1 MFFPGNF
8 PMRLVLG
15 VLRMKPRDSLIRL
28 KQFQVSE
35 KHRQV
40 MQLETMINE
49 FQRMADELDK
59 QIDAEERKSGITD
72 IDNFAYPT
80 FAKAARTRRDNL
92 FGSID
97 DLRTQMKNAEELLSD
112 AEEELKKAEMKE
124 VREARTLD
132 IPSEPIIDKRAMI
145 G

>member
-1 MFFPGNF
+1 
-8 PMRLVLG
+8 
-15 VLRMKPRDSLIRL
+15 MKPKDSLIRL

-49 FQRMADELDK
+49 FQRMADELNK
-59 QIDAEERKSGITD
+59 QIESEERKSGITD
-72 IDNFAYPT
+72 INNFAYPT

-97 DLRTQMKNAEELLSD
+97 DLKTQMQSAEESLAD
-112 AEEELKKAEMKE
+112 AEEELRKAEMKE
-124 VREARTLD
+124 VREARPTEL
-132 IPSEPIIDKRAMI
+132 PAQPMIDKRAMI

>member
-1 MFFPGNF
+1 
-8 PMRLVLG
+8 
-15 VLRMKPRDSLIRL
+15 MKPKDSLIRL

-72 IDNFAYPT
+72 TSNFAYPT

-97 DLRTQMKNAEELLSD
+97 DLKAQLQTAEESLAD

-124 VREARTLD
+124 VREAR
-132 IPSEPIIDKRAMI
+132 PVEVPAEPVLDKRAMI

>member
-1 MFFPGNF
+1 
-8 PMRLVLG
+8 
-15 VLRMKPRDSLIRL
+15 MKPKDSLIRL

-59 QIDAEERKSGITD
+59 QIEAEERKSGITD
-72 IDNFAYPT
+72 ITNFAYPT

-92 FGSID
+92 FGSIE
-97 DLRTQMKNAEELLSD
+97 DLRTQMQGAEESLAD

-124 VREARTLD
+124 VREAR
-132 IPSEPIIDKRAMI
+132 PVEVPAEPVIDKRAMI

>member
-1 MFFPGNF
+1 
-8 PMRLVLG
+8 
-15 VLRMKPRDSLIRL
+15 MKPRDSLIRL

-40 MQLETMINE
+40 LQLETMIGE

-72 IDNFAYPT
+72 VNNFAYPT

-92 FGSID
+92 FGSIS
-97 DLRTQMKNAEELLSD
+97 DLKVQRDAAEASLAEAEAELQ
-112 AEEELKKAEMKE
+112 KAEMLE
-124 VREARTLD
+124 VRESRGVVQ
-132 IPSEPIIDKRAMI
+132 PEPAMSAADRRAMI

>member
-1 MFFPGNF
+1 
-8 PMRLVLG
+8 
-15 VLRMKPRDSLIRL
+15 MKPKDSLIRL

-59 QIDAEERKSGITD
+59 QIEAEERKSGITD
-72 IDNFAYPT
+72 INNFAYPT

-97 DLRTQMKNAEELLSD
+97 DLKTQMQTAEESLAD

-124 VREARTLD
+124 VREAR
-132 IPSEPIIDKRAMI
+132 PVEVPAQPVIDKRAMI